1 MKCQESSVYPLAS
14 QSLAERQTCIHLNR
28 RFRRAEAF
36 AIEPRPIEAANAS
49 LPGSE
54 HRAGIFDPTRASLW
68 PLGGGDPVDPIS
80 ARDGR
85 DVRPQHPRFRGGLQ
99 SLPQT
104 CLDPG
109 FTLLS
114 HL

>member
-1 MKCQESSVYPLAS
+1 MTRQETETLARLSSAAS
-14 QSLAERQTCIHLNR
+14 YTGSRSHLNR

-36 AIEPRPIEAANAS
+36 TVEPRPIEAANAS

-54 HRAGIFDPTRASLW
+54 HRAGIVDPTRAILW

-85 DVRPQHPRFRGGLQ
+85 DVRPQRPRFRGGRE
-99 SLPQT
+99 SLPQIRRH
-104 CLDPG
+104 PR
-109 FTLLS
+109 
-114 HL
+114 